1 MAAQNIINELED
13 ALANGSSVRRTKT
26 LERITDLFILG
37 SGNFSE
43 DHIALFDSVFR
54 RLVADIEVS
63 ARATLADRLAAIPN
77 APPAVIHALAF
88 DDSISVAGP
97 VLALSER
104 IDNASLVANANSK
117 SQQHLLA
124 ISRRKS
130 LAETVTDVLVERGNR
145 EVVLSTAQ
153 NAGANFSQVGFVR
166 LVKRSTED
174 DELARS
180 VGSRPDIPRQHFLNL
195 LGAASRAVRR
205 TLEAAHPQ
213 YAHDIRQAVGAATTT
228 IQAKGSSQ
236 SHDYAAARGLVERL
250 QASGQLSEHSIETMA
265 RAGNFEET
273 VAALAAMCNLSIGAV
288 EAAMVQDRTE
298 TIMIVGR
305 AIGLSWLTMKMVLM
319 LRAGKRGLSKQA
331 LEEYMVS
338 FGHLKRETA
347 QRVIELQRRRYK
359 TV

>member
-1 MAAQNIINELED
+1 MAAQNIINELEE
-13 ALANGSSVRRTKT
+13 ALANGSADRRTKT
-26 LERITDLFILG
+26 LQRITDLFVLG
-37 SGNFSE
+37 SGHFSE

-63 ARATLADRLAAIPN
+63 ARATLADRLATIPN

-104 IDNASLVANANSK
+104 IDNTSLVENASSK

-145 EVVLSTAQ
+145 EVALSTVQ
-153 NAGANFSQVGFVR
+153 NAGAKFSEVGYVR
-166 LVKRSTED
+166 LVKRSTGD

-180 VGSRPDIPRQHFLNL
+180 VGSRPEIPRHHFLKL
-195 LGAASRAVRR
+195 LGAASSAVRQAI
-205 TLEAAHPQ
+205 EAAHPQ
-213 YAHDIRQAVGAATTT
+213 SAHDIQQAIGAATTT
-228 IQAKGSSQ
+228 IQAKGSSE
-236 SHDYAAARGLVERL
+236 SHDYAAARALVEQLR
-250 QASGQLSEHSIETMA
+250 ASGQFGEHSIETMA
-265 RAGNFEET
+265 RAGKFEET
-273 VAALAAMCNLSIGAV
+273 VAALAAMCNLSIDAV

-305 AIGLSWLTMKMVLM
+305 AIGLSWLTMKAVLV
-319 LRAGKRGLSKQA
+319 LRAGKRGMSKQT

-347 QRVIELQRRRYK
+347 QLVIEFQRKRHK
-359 TV
+359 AG